1 MDIPFVKPNL
11 TGRRVTVCAM
21 PIATS
26 VDLPEG
32 ARNTKSACESVYS
45 FGVANLKADTTIAI
59 SGGVRAPALQGFAAA
74 AAASDGVSLA
84 SLAAIDQLEV
94 RTRNSLYRITVLDGG
109 TGRVL
114 VLGGEFFPVW
124 CEAHCAGSTLGGSLL
139 KMGWVG
145 RGFCMEF
152 TCQGQR
158 IVTTRAREVRRVA
171 APAGKVC

>member
-1 MDIPFVKPNL
+1 M
-11 TGRRVTVCAM
+11 
-21 PIATS
+21 
-26 VDLPEG
+26 
-32 ARNTKSACESVYS
+32 VYS
-45 FGVANLKADTTIAI
+45 FGVADPKADTTIGI
-59 SGGVRAPALQGFAAA
+59 SAGVTAPALQGFAAA
-74 AAASDGVSLA
+74 TAASDGVSLA

-109 TGRVL
+109 AGRVL
-114 VLGGEFFPVW
+114 VLGGAFFPVW
-124 CEAHCAGSTLGGSLL
+124 SEAHLAGSTLGGSFL

-158 IVTTRAREVRRVA
+158 IITTRAREVRRVA